1 MNIKIIYP
9 EEAKEKLDVLSE
21 EFVLIKNP
29 ESVYPEY
36 EIVPLAR
43 KIFYPERIAAF
54 VMDMDGTTTTTEEL
68 CIHSLEWMVRKMS
81 GKILRDSWDGL
92 DHNRDYPNI
101 IGNSTTKHVEYL
113 IKNYKNLFDNNSII
127 QSFIEALNWT
137 FHYGKSDQ
145 RKLEAKETIRSLELN
160 DELEF
165 IIENNFIESE
175 SDKSNSLS
183 EKLFDTL
190 KKRLNLNDESV
201 LVKIGIEIYYQ
212 EYHKILMEIHS
223 SFEGEKSVS
232 INSSNKLI
240 EPLPGVA
247 IFLSLVKGLL
257 GEEAKHL
264 ASDLIKEFER
274 KNPSVSLKMNVKQVE
289 NSLEQLGNYF
299 ETNSVKIA
307 VVTSSISYEADIVLS
322 EVFRLIREEIKN
334 WNLSETKK
342 QLLLSKFSSY
352 QNFYDAVVTATD
364 AYEFRLKPHR
374 DLYTIA
380 LNRLG
385 IPKENFSNV
394 VGFEDSQSGTIAIR
408 SAGIGCCVAVPF
420 PQTKNHNLEAASYI
434 LWNGLPEFTLKLNCL
449 IKF

>member
-1 MNIKIIYP
+1 MNIQIIYP
-9 EEAKEKLDVLSE
+9 EEAKKILDELSE

-29 ESVYPEY
+29 ETVYPEH

-43 KIFYPERIAAF
+43 KIFYPDRIAAF

-68 CIHSLEWMVRKMS
+68 CVHSLEWMVRKMS
-81 GKILRDSWDGL
+81 GKISRDSWCGL
-92 DHNRDYPNI
+92 DYIKDYPNI

-113 IKNYKNLFDNNSII
+113 INKYKNLFDNNSII
-127 QSFIEALNWT
+127 QAFIEALNWT
-137 FHYGKSDQ
+137 FHSGKSDQ
-145 RKLEAKETIRSLELN
+145 KKCEARETIQSLGLN
-160 DELEF
+160 DELKF
-165 IIENNFIESE
+165 IIENNLSENDFYESR
-175 SDKSNSLS
+175 SIS
-183 EKLFDTL
+183 EKLFDAL
-190 KKRLNLNDESV
+190 KKKLNLDDETV

-212 EYHKILMEIHS
+212 EYHKILSEIHS
-223 SFEGEKSVS
+223 SIENEKSIS
-232 INSSNKLI
+232 ENSSSKLI

-257 GEEAKHL
+257 GEEAKYL
-264 ASDLIKEFER
+264 ASDLLKEFER
-274 KNPSVSLKMNVKQVE
+274 KNPSVKLNLNLNQVE
-289 NSLEQLGNYF
+289 KSLEQLGKYF
-299 ETNSVKIA
+299 EDNPLKIGI
-307 VVTSSISYEADIVLS
+307 VTSSISYEADIVLS

-342 QLLLSKFSSY
+342 QLLLSKFFSY

-380 LNRLG
+380 LTRLG
-385 IPKENFSNV
+385 ISKENFFNV

-434 LWNGLPEFTLKLNCL
+434 LWNGLPEFILKLNCL
-449 IKF
+449 VKF

>member
-9 EEAKEKLDVLSE
+9 EEAKEKLDKLSE

-43 KIFYPERIAAF
+43 KNFYPERIAAF

-81 GKILRDSWDGL
+81 GKISRDSWQGL
-92 DHNRDYPNI
+92 DHSRDYPNI

-113 IKNYKNLFDNNSII
+113 IKQYKNLFDSKSVI
-127 QSFIEALNWT
+127 QSFIEALVWT
-137 FHYGKSDQ
+137 FNSGKSEQ
-145 RKLEAKETIRSLELN
+145 RKREAKETIQSLGLHNEFEHLTKN
-160 DELEF
+160 NLSEGELE
-165 IIENNFIESE
+165 
-175 SDKSNSLS
+175 
-183 EKLFDTL
+183 KLIDQF
-190 KKRLNLNDESV
+190 KKKLNLTDEIV
-201 LVKIGIEIYYQ
+201 LVRIGIEIYYQ
-212 EYHKILMEIHS
+212 EYHRILLEIQS
-223 SFEGEKSVS
+223 SFESEKSVS
-232 INSSNKLI
+232 INSSNRLI

-264 ASDLIKEFER
+264 ARDLIKEFER
-274 KNPSVSLKMNVKQVE
+274 KNPTVNLNMDINQVE
-289 NSLEQLGNYF
+289 KSLEQLGKYF
-299 ETNSVKIA
+299 EKNPVKIA
-307 VVTSSISYEADIVLS
+307 VVTSSISYEANIVLS
-322 EVFRLIREEIKN
+322 EVFKLITQEIKN
-334 WNLSETKK
+334 WNLSEKRK
-342 QLLLSKFSSY
+342 QILLSGFSSY

-385 IPKENFSNV
+385 ISKENFANV
-394 VGFEDSQSGTIAIR
+394 IGFEDSQSGTIAIR
-408 SAGIGCCVAVPF
+408 SAGIGCCIAVPF

-434 LWNGLPEFTLKLNCL
+434 LWNGLPEFILKLNCL

>member
-1 MNIKIIYP
+1 MNIKIIYSK
-9 EEAKEKLDVLSE
+9 EAKEKLDKLSE

-43 KIFYPERIAAF
+43 KIFYPERIDAF

-81 GKILRDSWDGL
+81 GKISRDSWGGF
-92 DHNRDYPNI
+92 DHTRDYPNI

-113 IKNYKNLFDNNSII
+113 IKQYKNLFESKSVI
-127 QSFIEALNWT
+127 QSFIEALVWT
-137 FHYGKSDQ
+137 FNFGKSDQ
-145 RKLEAKETIRSLELN
+145 RKREAIEAIHSFGLN
-160 DELEF
+160 NEFEYLAKIDLNESEFEKLIDEL
-165 IIENNFIESE
+165 
-175 SDKSNSLS
+175 
-183 EKLFDTL
+183 
-190 KKRLNLNDESV
+190 KKKLNLTDENV
-201 LVKIGIEIYYQ
+201 LVRIGIEIYYQ

-223 SFEGEKSVS
+223 SLEGKKSAS
-232 INSSNKLI
+232 INSSNRLI

-274 KNPSVSLKMNVKQVE
+274 KNPSVNLKMDANQGEK
-289 NSLEQLGNYF
+289 SLEQLGKYF
-299 ETNSVKIA
+299 ETNPMKIA
-307 VVTSSISYEADIVLS
+307 VVTSSINYEADIVLS
-322 EVFRLIREEIKN
+322 EVFRLIKEEIKN
-334 WNLSETKK
+334 WSLSEKRK
-342 QLLLSKFSSY
+342 QLLLSRFSSY
-352 QNFYDAVVTATD
+352 QIFYDAVVTATD

-374 DLYTIA
+374 DLYSIA

-408 SAGIGCCVAVPF
+408 SAGIGCCIAVPF

-434 LWNGLPEFTLKLNCL
+434 LWNGLPEFILKLNCL